1 MNPKGNVWGFF
12 GTRNTGKTYE
22 ALQLSL
28 DFRVGAFKNNP
39 KRIIVFDHSN
49 NSSYKEITKKVTFED
64 LERPMPKNAVVK
76 LQSDDYDKFS
86 YYCSNYVKNAV
97 VIYDDAGSFF
107 GSGTMTK
114 AQKQLLKTPKNNGL
128 ELLLQFHYFG
138 GTEVSPDLLKMM
150 NMLVLKETS
159 DDFNDLPTKVQ
170 PRKEIAYLMYDIAVQ
185 NTELPENKKWT
196 TRYFDK
202 EEYRVGVRNTEQVE
216 WIDGKK
222 YFPFA
227 QQKLEFNPK

>member
-1 MNPKGNVWGFF
+1 MNQKGNVWGFF
-12 GTRNTGKTYE
+12 GTRNTGKTHE
-22 ALQLSL
+22 ALALSL
-28 DFRVGAFKNNP
+28 EFRVGAYRKNP
-39 KRIIVFDHSN
+39 KRIIVYDHSN
-49 NSSYKEITKKVTFED
+49 NSSYSDITKVIQMED
-64 LERPMPKNAVVK
+64 LQKTLPKDAVVK
-76 LQSDDYDKFS
+76 IQSDDYDKFS
-86 YYCSNYVKNAV
+86 YFCSNYVKNAV

-107 GSGTMTK
+107 GSGAMTK

-159 DDFNDLPTKVQ
+159 DDFNDLPNKVQ
-170 PRKEIAYLMYDIAVQ
+170 PRKEIGYLLFDIAKE
-185 NTELPENKKWT
+185 NTMRPENQKWT

-202 EEYRVGVRNTEQVE
+202 EEYRVGIRNENTVE
-216 WIDGKK
+216 WLNGKE

-227 QQKLEFNPK
+227 KQKLEFNPK